1 MTPASPSFWEYLHT
15 NQSRLVELTVQHLVI
30 SVVSLALGTLLGIG
44 LGILGYRHARLRA
57 PILGAAGL
65 LLTIPS
71 LALYALLVG
80 VLGLGS
86 LPVVVALVLYSLLPI
101 VRNTV
106 TGLVGVDPAVT
117 EAAQGQ
123 GMGEWRRL
131 VRIQLPIAWPVILTG
146 VRVSAVIVVGIA
158 ALGAIVNG
166 PGLGEIILEGMQR
179 VGSPVAVNMALA
191 GTLGVVLLG
200 TLLDLAFIVL
210 GRLTTPRGL
219 RD

>member
-1 MTPASPSFWEYLHT
+1 MAPAPPSFWEYLQA
-15 NQSRLVELTVQHLVI
+15 NQSRLVDLSVEHLVI
-30 SVVSLALGTLLGIG
+30 SVISLGLGAVLGIT
-44 LGILGYRHARLRA
+44 LGILGYWQPRLRGV
-57 PILGAAGL
+57 ILGTAGL
-65 LLTIPS
+65 LLTVPS

-80 VLGLGS
+80 ILGLGS

-123 GMGEWRRL
+123 GMGSWRRL
-131 VRIQLPIAWPVILTG
+131 TRIQLPIAWPVILTG

-166 PGLGEIILEGMQR
+166 PGLGRLILEGMQR
-179 VGSPVAVNMALA
+179 VGSPVALNMALA
-191 GTLGVVLLG
+191 GTFGVVLLG
-200 TLLDLAFIVL
+200 ALLDLSFILL